1 MKFCIPQ
8 RTKVWGTFFRKRKI
22 LFILINTA
30 TLSKVKK
37 WDSQLRKTGSSL
49 LSTLNEQERAVF
61 LFLSYRIYLLQIHF
75 KTGSCAWQSLCVL
88 TMMRPKH
95 SKVAENRKYISG
107 NNRLAIP
114 SRWTFSKRNISQ
126 YCCIRKKRR
135 RGGERERM
143 VIDFSSLIRRYPATK
158 YICFS
163 SHYHLFNVLSTVEVI
178 WYHTTWWVL
187 AYVYS
192 TFWLQFHLV
201 SCWMTCLG
209 TIPLCSSLNRYYGLN
224 ERNEQKLSN
233 FILCCIQQK
242 EQNFVFHFRIFKSIW
257 VEWIRC
263 CNTITVC

>member
-107 NNRLAIP
+107 TNRLAIP
-114 SRWTFSKRNISQ
+114 SRWTFSKWNISQ
-126 YCCIRKKRR
+126 YCCIRKKKGV
-135 RGGERERM
+135 GGREKEWL
-143 VIDFSSLIRRYPATK
+143 LI
-158 YICFS
+158 F
-163 SHYHLFNVLSTVEVI
+163 
-178 WYHTTWWVL
+178 
-187 AYVYS
+187 
-192 TFWLQFHLV
+192 
-201 SCWMTCLG
+201 
-209 TIPLCSSLNRYYGLN
+209 PLL
-224 ERNEQKLSN
+224 
-233 FILCCIQQK
+233 
-242 EQNFVFHFRIFKSIW
+242 
-257 VEWIRC
+257 
-263 CNTITVC
+263 